1 MKETM
6 QGTMLKSQWIG
17 LGQNIP
23 GREAMVPVNKNGGN
37 APPPDPEGGNGGGG
51 GNCPAGCGCHPLW
64 YIGSAVGVMM
74 VLTTLLARS

>member
-1 MKETM
+1 MRT
-6 QGTMLKSQWIG
+6 TMLKTDWIG
-17 LGQNIP
+17 LGATIP
-23 GREAMVPVNKNGGN
+23 GREAMVPLKGGGGDN
-37 APPPDPEGGNGGGG
+37 PAPPDPGGDNGGG

>member
-1 MKETM
+1 MRT
-6 QGTMLKSQWIG
+6 TMLKTDWIG
-17 LGQNIP
+17 LGAMIP
-23 GREAMVPVNKNGGN
+23 GQQAMVPVSKNGGGST
-37 APPPDPEGGNGGGG
+37 PPPADPGGNGGGG

>member
-1 MKETM
+1 MRS
-6 QGTMLKSQWIG
+6 TMLKTDWIG
-17 LGQNIP
+17 LGAMIP
-23 GREAMVPVNKNGGN
+23 GQSAMVPLSKNSGGNQTPPPLDPNGGN
-37 APPPDPEGGNGGGG
+37 GGG